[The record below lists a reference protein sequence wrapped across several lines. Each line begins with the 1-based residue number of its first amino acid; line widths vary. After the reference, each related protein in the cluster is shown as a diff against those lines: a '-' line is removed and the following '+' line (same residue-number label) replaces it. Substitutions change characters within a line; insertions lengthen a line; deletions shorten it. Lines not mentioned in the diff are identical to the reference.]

1 MYEPI
6 EMLLIVSM
14 SNIQIPMLYNI
25 IFLSNKHKTE
35 IVHRTYTLK
44 YTIFKKYR
52 YTYDYMAGFSFI
64 PCTSDGCARVRKV
77 TLYY

>member
-44 YTIFKKYR
+44 
-52 YTYDYMAGFSFI
+52 
-64 PCTSDGCARVRKV
+64 
-77 TLYY
+77 